1 MREILP
7 VLLILVCPLLMLFMM
22 RGMHGGS
29 RGHDHAAPLSRPD
42 LLEERIRELELR
54 LAELEEAG
62 PPAIDVALTRR

>member
-29 RGHDHAAPLSRPD
+29 RGHDHTAPLPRPD
-42 LLEERIRELELR
+42 PLEERIRELELR
-54 LAELEEAG
+54 LAELEEAEPSATG
-62 PPAIDVALTRR
+62 GVLTRR